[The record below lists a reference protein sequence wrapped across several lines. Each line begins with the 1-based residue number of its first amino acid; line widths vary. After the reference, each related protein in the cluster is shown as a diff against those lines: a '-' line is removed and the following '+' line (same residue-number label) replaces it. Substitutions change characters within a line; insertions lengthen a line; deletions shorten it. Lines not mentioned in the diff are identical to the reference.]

1 MLPTLSWFLAIQ
13 CAIKSNR
20 NAIKR
25 KAKDIPGAAQAF
37 SKTLPFCKVW
47 SSGDHLKCSPQNP
60 TVCTHQESSGF
71 QMKGKLPNPSKRGAL
86 IPALPSLITLPRKH
100 LQPRRAH
107 FTEKINGWEG
117 SGPIQEQS
125 SANGQNQPKLWL
137 SHHQEWGIFS
147 ILASNGKRFK
157 LPIHVH
163 VTWA

>member
-1 MLPTLSWFLAIQ
+1 M
-13 CAIKSNR
+13 
-20 NAIKR
+20 
-25 KAKDIPGAAQAF
+25 
-37 SKTLPFCKVW
+37 W
-47 SSGDHLKCSPQNP
+47 SSGNHPKCSPQDT

-71 QMKGKLPNPSKRGAL
+71 QMKGKLPNPSERGAL

-117 SGPIQEQS
+117 QALYKSKA

-147 ILASNGKRFK
+147 ILACNGKRFK

-163 VTWA
+163 LTWAVGACVHTCTHQGVMLLESTVQIFIQPKPHCFLPPDEVLLMKCN